1 MEGRDEDPMTL
12 YQRFQNSFHQIAN
25 KDTAPFSQKPED
37 GLADPNGGGAGGG
50 AFFPGGAAGGPV
62 GPPGANSDYNPDSPF
77 FPFGQNPRGP
87 GQQQP
92 PPGYDILSLTMYNVF
107 ILCIQP
113 RTALLLWT
121 RVS

>member
-25 KDTAPFSQKPED
+25 KDAPFSQKPED
-37 GLADPNGGGAGGG
+37 IADPNGGAGG

-62 GPPGANSDYNPDSPF
+62 GAPPPGANSDYNPDSPF
-77 FPFGQNPRGP
+77 FPFGQNPRGA

-92 PPGYDILSLTMYNVF
+92 PPGYV
-107 ILCIQP
+107 
-113 RTALLLWT
+113 
-121 RVS
+121 

>member
-37 GLADPNGGGAGGG
+37 GLADPNGGGAGAG

-92 PPGYDILSLTMYNVF
+92 PPGYDILSLKSTSLVAS
-107 ILCIQP
+107 L
-113 RTALLLWT
+113 
-121 RVS
+121 